1 MHFRESARTSFET
14 KSRVLIPKPKGHE
27 TTSLDRDVSS
37 GRKEADCTCPAYRK
51 TSNPLKEETLRDE
64 SNNKWHSSPARQC
77 SKKKNQI
84 YLRAGK
90 NRERKTVKRKDGFSP
105 PPILR
110 GLFSFY
116 FSYIHQF
123 WPFFSYSGALY
134 IYFALFISAGV
145 GGSRDMS
152 IFLIFPKHW
161 VQTLRRHCVSL
172 FSGDGG
178 KIREIDARETK
189 FSANLKPC
197 CARIP
202 RRSEKRLFIKF
213 QDKTWKWKRSFVYVI
228 MDTFWYMEDVWGAD
242 RGRPLSANR
251 IISRQ

>member
-1 MHFRESARTSFET
+1 MFW
-14 KSRVLIPKPKGHE
+14 SRSRKGHE

-77 SKKKNQI
+77 SKKNTRYI
-84 YLRAGK
+84 CA
-90 NRERKTVKRKDGFSP
+90 REKIAKEDCQTQRR
-105 PPILR
+105 ILASAF
-110 GLFSFY
+110 FSFY

-123 WPFFSYSGALY
+123 WPFLYSGALY

-145 GGSRDMS
+145 GNSRDMS

-178 KIREIDARETK
+178 KIREIDAQRNFPRISNRVARESPDTRNSEIK
-189 FSANLKPC
+189 ARLK
-197 CARIP
+197 IY
-202 RRSEKRLFIKF
+202 FI
-213 QDKTWKWKRSFVYVI
+213 YI
-228 MDTFWYMEDVWGAD
+228 
-242 RGRPLSANR
+242 
-251 IISRQ
+251 